1 MMKLI
6 VLAVIGLLVGIGGG
20 SAVAVMNAKKAYAA
34 DVAHK
39 ASLVADSLAKA
50 EEEGAKHVAALAH
63 GADSTAEGAAAS
75 GDSAGATAHGAEG
88 ESAGHDAPARE
99 TAHAP
104 APAPAPAPATKSPKG
119 YSRAVQTVESNGAP
133 GSVSHSATRPTPPP
147 RPIPTATPK
156 GPPPGVSK
164 VAKIFAAMPAKDA
177 AMVLEQ
183 LEDAEVQSV
192 ISTLSEKQAAAILR
206 NFPPARAA
214 TISKAVLRAAL
225 VQP

>member
-6 VLAVIGLLVGIGGG
+6 VLAVIGLLVGMGGG
-20 SAVAVMNAKKAYAA
+20 SAVAVMNAKKAFAA

-39 ASLVADSLAKA
+39 ASLVADSLAQA
-50 EEEGAKHVAALAH
+50 EEQGAKHVASAGH
-63 GADSTAEGAAAS
+63 GADSTAEAPSAA
-75 GDSAGATAHGAEG
+75 GDSAAAEG
-88 ESAGHDAPARE
+88 QAAEGASSGHGTAPSKE
-99 TAHAP
+99 PAHEAAP
-104 APAPAPAPATKSPKG
+104 APAAAKPPKT
-119 YSRAVQTVESNGAP
+119 YNRAVQTVESNGTP
-133 GSVSHSATRPTPPP
+133 GTVPGTATRPTPPA
-147 RPIPTATPK
+147 RPLVTSARPTPA
-156 GPPPGVSK
+156 PGVEK

-183 LEDAEVQSV
+183 LDDVEVQSV

-214 TISKAVLRAAL
+214 TISKAVLRAA

>member
-50 EEEGAKHVAALAH
+50 EEEGAKHVAASAH
-63 GADSTAEGAAAS
+63 GADSAAVGEGAS
-75 GDSAGATAHGAEG
+75 GDSAGASAHGAEG
-88 ESAGHDAPARE
+88 EGAGHAAPARE

-104 APAPAPAPATKSPKG
+104 APAPASKTPKE

-133 GSVSHSATRPTPPP
+133 GSVSRSTSRPTPPP
-147 RPIPTATPK
+147 RPIPTAVPK
-156 GPPPGVSK
+156 APPPGVSK

-214 TISKAVLRAAL
+214 TISKAVLRAAV

>member
-6 VLAVIGLLVGIGGG
+6 VLAVIGLLVGMGGG
-20 SAVAVMNAKKAYAA
+20 SAVSVMNAKKAYAA
-34 DVAHK
+34 DVARK
-39 ASLVADSLAKA
+39 AALVADSLAKA
-50 EEEGAKHVAALAH
+50 EEEGAKHVASAGH
-63 GADSTAEGAAAS
+63 EADSTAEGAPA
-75 GDSAGATAHGAEG
+75 DSAAPAEHGAAEKP
-88 ESAGHDAPARE
+88 SGHGAAPAGE

-104 APAPAPAPATKSPKG
+104 APAPAPAPAKTPKT
-119 YSRAVQTVESNGAP
+119 YNRAVETVESNGSP
-133 GSVSHSATRPTPPP
+133 GTIPGTSTRPTPPP
-147 RPIPTATPK
+147 RPIVTSAAKT
-156 GPPPGVSK
+156 PPPGVSK

-183 LEDAEVQSV
+183 LEDTEVQSV